1 MLSLIDEITA
11 AFLGAIQAG
20 GQALAVFMLPI
31 LGVCAVISWYREY
44 PATVMSSGAGL
55 GDALAHG
62 MLLIFAAGC
71 YLFLLTQLFTI
82 AQAALDTVFTWG
94 LLGAGGGVTSAQL
107 RAPSFIL
114 EAGLKTARPIADFD
128 TAFRAAKS
136 LIKLAAHPGDLVAYW
151 MIILAFIGITAHHML
166 MLIEY
171 HLAVML
177 ASVLIPW
184 GIWRM
189 TSGIAEFSLG
199 WLTGG
204 LIRALVSSALIGIA
218 TPLFEL
224 LALPVPGAGFF
235 TLPKT
240 FVLLGSSLIYLV
252 LCWVIPA
259 QAARL
264 AGHASL
270 GLTGSTLFHAASTT
284 ARFAIAVAS
293 AGRAASAGARV
304 LSPMLRRG

>member
-1 MLSLIDEITA
+1 MLTLVDDMTG
-11 AFLGAIQAG
+11 AFLAALQAG

-31 LGVCAVISWYREY
+31 LGVCAIISWYREY
-44 PATVMSSGAGL
+44 PATVMSAGAGL

-71 YLFLLTQLFTI
+71 YLFLLTQIFQI
-82 AQAALDTVFTWG
+82 AQAALDTVFMWG
-94 LLGAGGGVTSAQL
+94 LMGAGGPVTSAQL

-114 EAGLKTARPIADFD
+114 AAGLKTAQPIADFD
-128 TAFRAAKS
+128 TWFRAVQS
-136 LIKLAAHPGDLVAYW
+136 TVRLAAHPGDLIAYW
-151 MIILAFIGITAHHML
+151 AIILSFIGITAHHMM

-224 LALPVPGAGFF
+224 LNKPVPGAGFF
-235 TLPKT
+235 TIWQT
-240 FVLLGSSLIYLV
+240 FILMGGSLIYLV

-259 QAARL
+259 QAARI

-270 GLTGSTLFHAASTT
+270 GLTGATLFSAAMTT
-284 ARFAIAVAS
+284 ARFAMMALS
-293 AGRAASAGARV
+293 AGSSATRV
-304 LSPMLRRG
+304 ISPMLRR